1 MANPC
6 KRKMPE
12 KDKNGEKIIMKKRI
26 SLILTSIILVT
37 MLIGCGK
44 SKDIKL
50 TTDNYSDYLTIS
62 CSSVESLIPDGKN
75 GIRQFRVPDGT
86 LNGIICSNALY
97 LSCSVE
103 GASPNFVYNN
113 VEVTLKVT
121 ATERGY
127 VWSKIEAGAWAE
139 EAKEERK
146 IEHTFTIDT
155 NVSGNMKENCER
167 DKYIKLDD
175 YVVDSYTAAVSC
187 DYEIVDIKGTVTPVE

>member
-1 MANPC
+1 
-6 KRKMPE
+6 
-12 KDKNGEKIIMKKRI
+12 MKKRI

-37 MLIGCGK
+37 MLTGCGK

-62 CSSVESLIPDGKN
+62 CSSFEDVLPDGKN
-75 GIRQFRVPDGT
+75 GVQQYRVPDGT
-86 LNGIICSNALY
+86 LNGIICSDTLH

-103 GASPNFVYNN
+103 GVSPNFIYNN

-121 ATERGY
+121 AKERGY

-139 EAKEERK
+139 NARAERK
-146 IEHTFTIDT
+146 FEHTFTIDT
-155 NVSGNMKENCER
+155 NVSGDMKEECER
-167 DKYIKLDD
+167 KKDIKLDD

>member
-1 MANPC
+1 
-6 KRKMPE
+6 
-12 KDKNGEKIIMKKRI
+12 MKKRI

-37 MLIGCGK
+37 MLTGCGK

-62 CSSVESLIPDGKN
+62 CSSLEDVLPDGKN
-75 GIRQFRVPDGT
+75 GVQQYRVPDGT
-86 LNGIICSNALY
+86 LNGIICSDTLH

-103 GASPNFVYNN
+103 GVSPNFIYNN

-121 ATERGY
+121 AKERGY

-139 EAKEERK
+139 NARAERK
-146 IEHTFTIDT
+146 FEHTFTIDT
-155 NVSGNMKENCER
+155 NVNGDMKEDCER

-175 YVVDSYTAAVSC
+175 YVVSYTVAVSC